1 LVNYNKKVNQLIPT
15 SLFGINSELCNEFFN
30 ILPELLEKSEIE
42 DPEYEKMLYD
52 TLELEG
58 FEQIENINEYINFKS
73 EKWGEEINQE
83 ILSTLEITKYPDV
96 SMLQN
101 LLSLKN
107 IDCVILSYWLHFL
120 KNIHPIYDEKACEAL
135 KIMNLNVPFDS
146 NDLTCYSKYVSVIE
160 GLKQYAPAEALPEYA
175 LPRQR
180 LLQLGLVEWLKQ
192 IN

>member
-1 LVNYNKKVNQLIPT
+1 MIPT
-15 SLFGINSELCNEFFN
+15 SLFGINSKLCNEFFDQ
-30 ILPELLEKSEIE
+30 LPGLLKKSEIE

-58 FEQIENINEYINFKS
+58 HDQIEKINNYINFES
-73 EKWGEEINQE
+73 EKWGDEVYQE

-101 LLSLKN
+101 LLSIPD
-107 IDCVILSYWLHFL
+107 IDCVILSNWLHFL
-120 KNIHPIYDEKACEAL
+120 KNIHPIYDEEACKAL
-135 KIMNLNVPFDS
+135 RKMNLDVPFNP

-180 LLQLGLVEWLKQ
+180 LLQLGLVEWF
-192 IN
+192 NHNN